1 MIRSVLVFAVLM
13 VLKAFIW
20 VFYRLREDWLGEF
33 APRDWTDLRVICILN
48 HTSLAEV
55 LLAGYADPVLL
66 WRFARHGVLPIA
78 EKTMKRRIG
87 VFFGMLVRH
96 VVVVTRQRDQS
107 WDNVLNRVDTRSI
120 VIILPEGRMKR
131 RNLLDS
137 SGRPLT
143 VRAGIADI
151 LEALPGGR
159 MLLLYNGG
167 MHHIQV
173 PGEGWPKVFKPM
185 RVRFELVDIAR
196 YKAEVMGQPDAESF
210 QQAVVRDLTR
220 RRDALCP
227 TAEPGGA
234 IPDLSH

>member
-1 MIRSVLVFAVLM
+1 MIRSILVFVVLM
-13 VLKAFIW
+13 GLHLFTR
-20 VFYRLREDWLGEF
+20 VFYRLREEWIGEF

-55 LLAGYADPVLL
+55 LLAGYADAPLL
-66 WRFARHGVLPIA
+66 WQFARHGVLPVA
-78 EKTMKRRIG
+78 EKTMKRKIG
-87 VFFGMLVRH
+87 VFFGMLSRH

-107 WDNVLNRVDTRSI
+107 WDDVLNKVDTRSL

-143 VRAGIADI
+143 IRAGIADI
-151 LEALPGGR
+151 LEALPSGR

-167 MHHIQV
+167 FHHIQI
-173 PGEGWPKVFKPM
+173 PGEGRPKMLKPI
-185 RVRFELVDIAR
+185 RVRFELVDIDR
-196 YKAEVMGQPDAESF
+196 YKQEITEQSPAETF
-210 QQAVVRDLTR
+210 QRAVIQDLTR
-220 RRDALCP
+220 RRDTLCP

-234 IPDLSH
+234 VPDLSH

>member
-1 MIRSVLVFAVLM
+1 MIRSVLVFIVLM
-13 VLKAFIW
+13 GIRLFTV
-20 VFYRLREDWLGEF
+20 VCYRLREEWLGEY
-33 APRDWTDLRVICILN
+33 ARRDWTDLRVICILN

-55 LLAGYADPVLL
+55 LLAGYADAPLL
-66 WRFARHGVLPIA
+66 WQFARHGVLPVA

-87 VFFGMLVRH
+87 VFFGMLSRH
-96 VVVVTRQRDQS
+96 VVVVTRQRDQT
-107 WDNVLNRVDTRSI
+107 WDSVLNKVDTRSL

-137 SGRPLT
+137 NGRPLT

-151 LEALPGGR
+151 LEALPSGR

-173 PGEGWPKVFKPM
+173 PGEGWPKLFKPM
-185 RVRFELVDIAR
+185 RVRFELVDIPR
-196 YKAEVMGQPDAESF
+196 YKQEVMLQEGVETF
-210 QQAVVRDLTR
+210 QQAVIQDLTR
-220 RRDALCP
+220 RRDTLCP

-234 IPDLSH
+234 VPDLSS